1 MKNISKF
8 FLFALVTTL
17 AGCLKEPIKGE
28 PAPQLP
34 PLQQPIEAVQL
45 EEPEL
50 IALSDLPI
58 PLGFELVDYKEH
70 SPLTYCCYQGSLALE
85 KIEDFMRLDVE
96 RNGWHLEN
104 LATPQCQTYLIT
116 KPGKT
121 ATIMHERKGFKSLL
135 HINLKM

>member
-1 MKNISKF
+1 MKNVASFILCS
-8 FLFALVTTL
+8 LAITL
-17 AGCLKEPIKGE
+17 TGCLKQPIPGE
-28 PAPQLP
+28 PAPALP
-34 PLQQPIEAVQL
+34 APQPPVQAIQL

-58 PLGFELVDYKEH
+58 PLGFQLVEYREQT
-70 SPLTYCCYQGSLALE
+70 PLTYCCYQGNLALE
-85 KIEDFMRLDVE
+85 KIEDFMRTDVE
-96 RNGWHLEN
+96 RNGWQFEN

-135 HINLKM
+135 HVNLKS